1 VLFLVESC
9 SKGTNIRMALVS
21 RFILMASKCMKNYKP
36 QNELFRSFVPQ
47 YNFISYIKGRIE
59 A

>member
-1 VLFLVESC
+1 MLFLVESC
-9 SKGTNIRMALVS
+9 SKGTNIRMVLVN
-21 RFILMASKCMKNYKP
+21 RFILMASKFMKTYKP
-36 QNELFRSFVPQ
+36 QNELFTCFLPL